1 LNKKALYYES
11 FMGVLAIL
19 SVMGIWIQ
27 NANWLIVDRVIWFI
41 FVIDVVTRL
50 SLSKSKWGYIKEHP
64 FDIIAIIPLDSIF
77 RLGRFARLIRLIR
90 FLAIFSR
97 LPIGKILKTNNLDK
111 VLVWAFLLVFLA
123 AIPIN
128 IVEPNIKT
136 YEDAMWWAVVTATT
150 VGYGDISPE
159 TGLGRMIAIVLM
171 LFGIGLIGM
180 VTSSIS
186 AYFIKEKAEENT
198 TVNFIKQELNRFE
211 QLEDK
216 DYDTLIFLL
225 EKLKTEKKG

>member
-1 LNKKALYYES
+1 
-11 FMGVLAIL
+11 MGILAIL
-19 SVMGIWIQ
+19 SVVGIWIE
-27 NANWLIVDRVIWFI
+27 NANWLMVDRVIWFI
-41 FVIDVVTRL
+41 FVIDVMTRL
-50 SLSKSKWGYIKEHP
+50 IMSKSKWGYIKEHP

-77 RLGRFARLIRLIR
+77 RLGRFARLVRFIR

-159 TGLGRMIAIVLM
+159 TGIGRIIAIVLM

-186 AYFIKEKAEENT
+186 TYFINDKAEENT
-198 TVNFIKQELNRFE
+198 TVNFIKQELNRHE

-225 EKLKTEKKG
+225 EKLKTEKRS